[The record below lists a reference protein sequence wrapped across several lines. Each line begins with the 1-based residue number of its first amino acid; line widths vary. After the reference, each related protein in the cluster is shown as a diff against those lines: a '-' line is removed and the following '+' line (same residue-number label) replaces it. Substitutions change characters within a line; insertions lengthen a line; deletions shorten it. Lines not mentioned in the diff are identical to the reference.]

1 MKRIFTFTRAWV
13 VGIPK
18 PRCLCNAFVRAFCA
32 SWLIVL
38 GAYFMVPFY
47 PVPMTLQTFF
57 IALIAL
63 LAPWRM
69 AMGAVLFYLSYAAMG
84 IPVLAGGNCGIAALL
99 GPRGGYFVG
108 FVLMSG
114 VIAVLTQR
122 YRDSGVLARFGFTL
136 IGGLL
141 LFGLGLAHLAHF
153 FGWEIAFKTGL
164 LPFIFSEPTKF
175 ALAAG
180 LSVFIQHKYL
190 SKQE

>member
-1 MKRIFTFTRAWV
+1 MKKLFTLTSAWV

-18 PRCLCNAFVRAFCA
+18 PRFLRNAFVRAFCA

-38 GAYFMVPFY
+38 GAYIRIPCY
-47 PVPMTLQTFF
+47 PVPMTLQSFV

-63 LAPWRM
+63 LAPWPT

-84 IPVLAGGNCGIAALL
+84 MPVLAGDNRGIAGLL
-99 GPRGGYFVG
+99 GPCAGYFVG

-122 YRDSGVLARFGFTL
+122 YKDSGVLGRFGFTL
-136 IGGLL
+136 VGGLL
-141 LFGLGLAHLAHF
+141 LFGLGLAHLARWF
-153 FGWEIAFKTGL
+153 SWEIAFKTGL
-164 LPFIFSEPTKF
+164 LPFIFSEPIKF

-190 SKQE
+190 GKRA